1 MPAFSANARHVEQSA
16 AARSA
21 EPEVPRCDR
30 CGRADR
36 ALTTDP
42 TRARVAGHCARC
54 SWVLL
59 SCSQG
64 HVVDTEHDDSCGW
77 QAIILALER

>member
-1 MPAFSANARHVEQSA
+1 MPAFSANARHAEQSA

-59 SCSQG
+59 SAEQLSS
-64 HVVDTEHDDSCGW
+64 D
-77 QAIILALER
+77 ALDESPSPRNSL